1 MYIEDMDSEDHHKPL
16 LSAVM
21 MKQKRNIANVC
32 ILSGQ
37 FLFCFCKL
45 LSVFTAVR
53 HMMCSKTKAC
63 WDKTTDQNV
72 QLQAILY
79 HREMP

>member
-1 MYIEDMDSEDHHKPL
+1 MYIEDIDSEDHHKPL

-21 MKQKRNIANVC
+21 MNPGYMCVFTQKRNIANVC

-45 LSVFTAVR
+45 LSICTAVR
-53 HMMCSKTKAC
+53 HMCSKTKAC
-63 WDKTTDQNV
+63 
-72 QLQAILY
+72 
-79 HREMP
+79 